1 MSRERRREIVDRQHP
16 ALSTVRQCALLDI
29 SRSSLYYRRKGTS
42 PEDLAVM
49 EAIDQQYLATPF
61 YGSRRMRV
69 WLQKQGRRASRKNV
83 QHLMRTM
90 GLAAIYRRP
99 RTSNPAPGH
108 KVYPYLLG
116 GMDITRPNQVWAAD
130 ITYIPMARGLLYLA
144 AIMDWYS
151 RYVVAWNLSNTLD
164 AQFCV
169 EALEEAL
176 EKGRPDVFNTD
187 QGSQNQ
193 HGRERA
199 PQRRHLRGEAVA
211 DGEVRERLPEGIHRR
226 QAGQGQSCRLL
237 SLLQHPTATSG
248 PWLQNT
254 GRGVQRRLST
264 IIRTHRR
271 RGRHKGTDGFDL
283 GYLR

>member
-151 RYVVAWNLSNTLD
+151 RYVVAWKLSNTLD
-164 AQFCV
+164 ANFCV
-169 EALEEAL
+169 EALGGGP
-176 EKGRPDVFNTD
+176 EKRKAGSLQYRP
-187 QGSQNQ
+187 
-193 HGRERA
+193 
-199 PQRRHLRGEAVA
+199 
-211 DGEVRERLPEGIHRR
+211 
-226 QAGQGQSCRLL
+226 GQPVHQ
-237 SLLQHPTATSG
+237 
-248 PWLQNT
+248 
-254 GRGVQRRLST
+254 
-264 IIRTHRR
+264 
-271 RGRHKGTDGFDL
+271 
-283 GYLR
+283 

>member
-1 MSRERRREIVDRQHP
+1 MSRERRREMVDRQHP
-16 ALSTVRQCALLDI
+16 ALSTVRQCALVGI

-69 WLQKQGRRASRKNV
+69 WLQKQGRRASRKSV
-83 QHLMRTM
+83 QRLMRTM
-90 GLAAIYRRP
+90 GLAAIYRRS
-99 RTSNPAPGH
+99 RTSNPAPGYEL
-108 KVYPYLLG
+108 YPYQLG

-130 ITYIPMARGLLYLA
+130 ITYIPMASGLLYLA

-176 EKGRPDVFNTD
+176 EKGGRTCSTPTKGVSSPARPSLGAWT
-187 QGSQNQ
+187 
-193 HGRERA
+193 GRESESVWTGKGA
-199 PQRRHLRGEAVA
+199 
-211 DGEVRERLPEGIHRR
+211 
-226 QAGQGQSCRLL
+226 
-237 SLLQHPTATSG
+237 TATTSSWRG
-248 PWLQNT
+248 CG
-254 GRGVQRRLST
+254 GR
-264 IIRTHRR
+264 
-271 RGRHKGTDGFDL
+271 
-283 GYLR
+283 

>member
-187 QGSQNQ
+187 QGSQFTSEAFT
-193 HGRERA
+193 GC
-199 PQRRHLRGEAVA
+199 LRSE
-211 DGEVRERLPEGIHRR
+211 EHTSELQS
-226 QAGQGQSCRLL
+226 QAYLVCRLL
-237 SLLQHPTATSG
+237 LEKKKIIT
-248 PWLQNT
+248 
-254 GRGVQRRLST
+254 RLT
-264 IIRTHRR
+264 
-271 RGRHKGTDGFDL
+271 
-283 GYLR
+283 

>member
-130 ITYIPMARGLLYLA
+130 ITYIPIIGSWQRTKPLSQAPAGNAAPIAVRWLRLRTTALPRWRRTRITRHRGAPFASRGSA
-144 AIMDWYS
+144 ACPSSPI
-151 RYVVAWNLSNTLD
+151 
-164 AQFCV
+164 
-169 EALEEAL
+169 
-176 EKGRPDVFNTD
+176 
-187 QGSQNQ
+187 
-193 HGRERA
+193 
-199 PQRRHLRGEAVA
+199 
-211 DGEVRERLPEGIHRR
+211 I
-226 QAGQGQSCRLL
+226 
-237 SLLQHPTATSG
+237 PTACCT
-248 PWLQNT
+248 
-254 GRGVQRRLST
+254 R
-264 IIRTHRR
+264 
-271 RGRHKGTDGFDL
+271 
-283 GYLR
+283 